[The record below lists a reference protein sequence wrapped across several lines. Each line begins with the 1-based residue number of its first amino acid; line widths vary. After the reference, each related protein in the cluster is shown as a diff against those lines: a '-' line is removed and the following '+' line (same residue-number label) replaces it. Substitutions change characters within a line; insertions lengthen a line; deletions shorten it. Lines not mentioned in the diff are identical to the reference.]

1 MAKQKTKNTKNQKY
15 QSKVSHWQAVPLKGS
30 FMVTAILGFFLSYYY
45 VYPVS
50 YDFGIAC
57 MILFTLM
64 FIAALVSMA
73 KAPLM
78 GDGVKSKLE

>member
-1 MAKQKTKNTKNQKY
+1 MFEVAKKRTLKLK
-15 QSKVSHWQAVPLKGS
+15 KVSHWQAVPLKGS
-30 FMVTAILGFFLSYYY
+30 FMVTSILGFFLSYYY

-50 YDFGIAC
+50 YNFGVAC
-57 MILFTLM
+57 MLLFTLM

-78 GDGVKSKLE
+78 GEGVKSKLE

>member
-1 MAKQKTKNTKNQKY
+1 MQK
-15 QSKVSHWQAVPLKGS
+15 SIKVSHWQAVPLKGS
-30 FMVTAILGFFLSYYY
+30 FMVTSILGILLSYYY

-50 YDFGIAC
+50 ADFGIAC
-57 MILFTLM
+57 MIIFIMM

-78 GDGVKSKLE
+78 IKKDKD